1 MKANRSGQVV
11 LEYVLLVVISAM
23 AATLI
28 IKGMVS
34 RTPSDQGFIIRAWE
48 RVLVSIG
55 DDLPEQ

>member
-34 RTPSDQGFIIRAWE
+34 RSPSGQGFIIRAWE